1 MKRFGHIIKTLYL
14 VAIGVLFQ
22 SQAKAETIDPLVYM
36 DSVEFSLITCSPH
49 EEIYSLYGHSAL
61 RVRDLHRGHEEDV
74 AFNWGVFNYQTPYFV
89 PRFIF
94 GLTDYELGITPF
106 QAFCKYYR
114 HWGSAVMEQVLD
126 LTSEEK
132 LKLHFALSENY
143 QPANRVYRY
152 NYFYDNCST
161 RPRDMVE
168 RSVNGSVVYAQR
180 KDYEPTFR
188 EIIHE
193 NAAHHRWTMF
203 GIDMLLG
210 LKADLKTSRVEQE
223 FLPANMLY
231 DFDHAQVS
239 DEKGNLR
246 PLVKE
251 RLLPVSPGVQ
261 AIDDDVLIT
270 PTVCAVGM
278 LLLSLAFFLMEWS
291 RHKTFKYW
299 DAFLMLLL
307 GLPGCVL
314 TVMIFSQHPTTSLNL
329 QLLLV
334 NPVHLFFLPAVLR
347 RRKTRYWRLLAIM
360 VVLYGLGA
368 FFQHYAEGMLILA
381 SCLLLRIW
389 INIKN
394 EK

>member
-1 MKRFGHIIKTLYL
+1 MKRLGHIIKTIY
-14 VAIGVLFQ
+14 VIAIGMLFQ
-22 SQAKAETIDPLVYM
+22 SNVKAETIDPVAYM

-61 RVRDLHRGHEEDV
+61 RVHDLHQGHEEDV
-74 AFNWGVFNYQTPYFV
+74 SFNWGVFNYHTPYFV

-94 GLTDYELGITPF
+94 GLTDYELGIAPF
-106 QAFCKYYR
+106 QAFCKYYQ
-114 HWGSAVMEQVLD
+114 HWGSGVIEQVLD

-132 LKLHFALSENY
+132 LALHLALKENY
-143 QPANRVYRY
+143 MPQNRVYRY

-161 RPRDMVE
+161 RPRDIVE
-168 RSVNGSVVYAQR
+168 RSVNGSVVYAER

-188 EIIHE
+188 EIVHE
-193 NAAHHRWTMF
+193 NAAHHRWTLF

-210 LKADLKTSRVEQE
+210 LKADLKTTRVEQE

-231 DFDHAQVS
+231 DFDHAQIS
-239 DEKGNLR
+239 DGSGNLR

-251 RLLPVSPGVQ
+251 RRMPVNPGVQ
-261 AIDDDVLIT
+261 VVESDVAIT
-270 PTVCAVGM
+270 PTVCAIG
-278 LLLSLAFFLMEWS
+278 LLLFSLALFLLEW
-291 RHKTFKYW
+291 RRRKTFKYW
-299 DAFLMLLL
+299 DAALMVLL

-314 TVMIFSQHPTTSLNL
+314 TLMIFSQHPTTNLNL
-329 QLLLV
+329 ELLLV

-347 RRKTRYWRLLAIM
+347 RRKTRYWPLLAVM
-360 VVLYGLGA
+360 VALYMLGA
-368 FFQHYAEGMLILA
+368 FFQRYAEGMLILA

-389 INIKN
+389 IHYKN

>member
-1 MKRFGHIIKTLYL
+1 MKRFGHHIKTLYL
-14 VAIGVLFQ
+14 LTIGVLFQ

-61 RVRDLHRGHEEDV
+61 RVRDLHRGHEEDI

-89 PRFIF
+89 PRFIL
-94 GLTDYELGITPF
+94 GLTDYELGISPF

-132 LKLHFALSENY
+132 LRLHFALKENY

-180 KDYEPTFR
+180 EDYEPTFR

-193 NAAHHRWTMF
+193 NAAHHRWTLF

-210 LKADLKTSRVEQE
+210 LKADLKTSREEQE

-246 PLVKE
+246 HLVKK

-261 AIDDDVLIT
+261 AIDDDVPVT

-278 LLLSLAFFLMEWS
+278 LLLSLAFFLLEWS
-291 RHKTFKYW
+291 RRKTFKYW

-347 RRKTRYWRLLAIM
+347 RRKTRYWLLLAIM